1 MLLALATADGTLAL
15 AALCGAT
22 PLGAEAASG
31 DEGDGMPAPGLAV
44 GGGGAGWAARAAW
57 WCSSAASQL
66 AQWTMILW
74 REAGVSDGG
83 GLRRAPPPLLL
94 RPPPGS
100 GLDWLVPMMV
110 EVAVGGGR
118 GLLRCR
124 GGSHARPQTESACE
138 RARCA
143 SEGPRKRG
151 WEGVGLMEE
160 SGRSMGTDRLRSEEG
175 RRTTKW

>member
-31 DEGDGMPAPGLAV
+31 NEGDEDDGVLAPGLAV

-110 EVAVGGGR
+110 EVVVGGGR

-124 GGSHARPQTESACE
+124 GGSHARPQTASA
-138 RARCA
+138 RARAGSVCVGGT
-143 SEGPRKRG
+143 EGAWG
-151 WEGVGLMEE
+151 GG
-160 SGRSMGTDRLRSEEG
+160 SGIDGRERSIDGHR
-175 RRTTKW
+175 

>member
-31 DEGDGMPAPGLAV
+31 NEGDEDDGVLAPGLAV

-110 EVAVGGGR
+110 EVVVGGGR

-124 GGSHARPQTESACE
+124 GGSHARPQTASA
-138 RARCA
+138 RARA
-143 SEGPRKRG
+143 GSVR
-151 WEGVGLMEE
+151 VGGTEE
-160 SGRSMGTDRLRSEEG
+160 AWVGGSGIDGRERSIDGHR
-175 RRTTKW
+175 

>member
-1 MLLALATADGTLAL
+1 VLLALATADGTLAL

-31 DEGDGMPAPGLAV
+31 DEGDEDDGMPAPGLAV

-110 EVAVGGGR
+110 AVAVRGGR

-124 GGSHARPQTESACE
+124 GGSHARPQTASACARAGSVCVGGTEGAWVGGSGIDGRE
-138 RARCA
+138 RSIDGHR
-143 SEGPRKRG
+143 
-151 WEGVGLMEE
+151 
-160 SGRSMGTDRLRSEEG
+160 
-175 RRTTKW
+175 